1 MSFLYEILA
10 ADNISPEEVEK
21 EIGVIKQFLEELP
34 QKALN
39 LGVRIL
45 LAIVF
50 LFLGFSLIKVIRRI
64 VKKSLKRAGA
74 DVGVVQF
81 LDSFIK
87 VGLYII
93 LGFMVAGGFGLDAA
107 SVVAVVGSAGVAV
120 GLALQGS
127 LSNFAGGVLIL
138 LLKPFKV
145 GDYIKEDS
153 QGNEGT
159 VTEIQMFYTKLLTYD
174 GKTVVLPNGTLANTS
189 LVNVTAANFRRL
201 DVTVGISYDSDI
213 KKAKAVLTRLVDE
226 NPLVIQDK
234 DKVVTVDD
242 LSDSAVIIAV
252 KCHVKTEDY
261 WTLRGQLLEDIKL
274 CFDKEG
280 IMIPYSQLD
289 IHINERVEN
298 PDDANKKTETQQ
310 M

>member
-10 ADNISPEEVEK
+10 ADNISPEDVEK
-21 EIGVIKQFLEELP
+21 EIGIIKQYLEELP

-45 LAIVF
+45 LAVVF
-50 LFLGFSLIKVIRRI
+50 LFIGVSLIKIIRRI

-127 LSNFAGGVLIL
+127 LSNFAGGILIL

-159 VTEIQMFYTKLLTYD
+159 VTEIQMFYTKLLTFD

-213 KKAKAVLTRLVDE
+213 KKAKAVLNRLINE
-226 NPLVIQDK
+226 NPLVLPDK
-234 DKVVTVDD
+234 DKVVVVDD
-242 LSDSAVIIAV
+242 LADSFVVLAV

-261 WTLRGQLLEDIKL
+261 WTLRGELLENIKL
-274 CFDKEG
+274 CFDEEG
-280 IMIPYSQLD
+280 IMIPYPQLD
-289 IHINERVEN
+289 VHMEKE
-298 PDDANKKTETQQ
+298 
-310 M
+310 

>member
-10 ADNISPEEVEK
+10 ADNISPEDVEK
-21 EIGVIKQFLEELP
+21 EIGIIKQYLEELP

-45 LAIVF
+45 LAVVF
-50 LFLGFSLIKVIRRI
+50 LFVGVSLIKIIRRI

-153 QGNEGT
+153 RGNEGT
-159 VTEIQMFYTKLLTYD
+159 VTEIQMFYTKLLTFD

-213 KKAKAVLTRLVDE
+213 KKAKAVLTRLINE
-226 NPLVIQDK
+226 NPLVLPDK
-234 DKVVTVDD
+234 DKVVVVDD
-242 LSDSAVIIAV
+242 LADSSVVLAV

-261 WTLRGQLLEDIKL
+261 WTLRGELLENIKL
-274 CFDKEG
+274 CFDEEG
-280 IMIPYSQLD
+280 IMIPYPQLD
-289 IHINERVEN
+289 VHMEN
-298 PDDANKKTETQQ
+298 
-310 M
+310 

>member
-21 EIGVIKQFLEELP
+21 EIGIIKQFLEELP

-45 LAIVF
+45 LAVVF
-50 LFLGFSLIKVIRRI
+50 LFLGVSLIKVIRRI

-213 KKAKAVLTRLVDE
+213 KRAKAVLTRLVDE
-226 NPLVIQDK
+226 NPLVLQDK

-242 LSDSAVIIAV
+242 LGDCAVVMAV

-280 IMIPYSQLD
+280 IKIPFPQLD
-289 IHINERVEN
+289 VHIEERVEQPN
-298 PDDANKKTETQQ
+298 N
-310 M
+310 

>member
-1 MSFLYEILA
+1 MIFLYEILA

-21 EIGVIKQFLEELP
+21 EIGIIKQFLEELP

-74 DVGVVQF
+74 DVGVIQF

-138 LLKPFKV
+138 LIKPFKV

-242 LSDSAVIIAV
+242 LSDSAVVIAV

-274 CFDKEG
+274 RFDEEG
-280 IMIPYSQLD
+280 IMIPYPQLD
-289 IHINERVEN
+289 VHIDKESE
-298 PDDANKKTETQQ
+298 K
-310 M
+310 

>member
-21 EIGVIKQFLEELP
+21 ELGIIRRFLAELP

-45 LAIVF
+45 LAVVF
-50 LFLGFSLIKVIRRI
+50 LFIGFSLIKVIRRI

-189 LVNVTAANFRRL
+189 LVNVTEANFRRL

-213 KKAKAVLTRLVDE
+213 KKAKAVLTGLVDE

-234 DKVVTVDD
+234 DKVVVVDE
-242 LSDSAVIIAV
+242 LSDSAVVMAV

-261 WTLRGQLLEDIKL
+261 WTLRGQLLENIKL
-274 CFDKEG
+274 RFDEEG
-280 IMIPYSQLD
+280 ITIPYPQLD
-289 IHINERVEN
+289 VHMNGKAE
-298 PDDANKKTETQQ
+298 K
-310 M
+310 

>member
-21 EIGVIKQFLEELP
+21 EIGIIKQFLEELP

-39 LGVRIL
+39 LGVRVL

-138 LLKPFKV
+138 LIKPFKV

-242 LSDSAVIIAV
+242 LSDSAVVIAV

-274 CFDKEG
+274 RFDEEG
-280 IMIPYSQLD
+280 IMIPYPQLD
-289 IHINERVEN
+289 VHIDKESE
-298 PDDANKKTETQQ
+298 K
-310 M
+310 

>member
-21 EIGVIKQFLEELP
+21 EIGIIKQFLEELP

-138 LLKPFKV
+138 LIKPFKV

-242 LSDSAVIIAV
+242 LADSAVVIAV

-274 CFDKEG
+274 SFDEEG
-280 IMIPYSQLD
+280 IMIPYPQLD
-289 IHINERVEN
+289 VHIDKESE
-298 PDDANKKTETQQ
+298 K
-310 M
+310 

>member
-1 MSFLYEILA
+1 MKFWYELLTP
-10 ADNISPEEVEK
+10 DNMTPEEVEK
-21 EIGVIKQFLEELP
+21 EIGIIRQFLEELP

-45 LAIVF
+45 LSVIF
-50 LFLGFSLIKVIRRI
+50 LLIGIWLIKLVRKI
-64 VKKSLKRAGA
+64 VKKSLNRASV

-87 VGLYII
+87 VCLYII
-93 LGFMVAGGFGLDAA
+93 LGFMIASGFGLDAA

-153 QGNEGT
+153 KGNEGT
-159 VTEIQMFYTKLLTYD
+159 VTEIQMFYTRLLTFD
-174 GKTVVLPNGTLANTS
+174 GKTVILPNGTLANTS
-189 LVNVTAANFRRL
+189 LVNFTAANFRRL
-201 DVTVGISYDSDI
+201 DLTVGISYDSDI
-213 KKAKAVLTRLVDE
+213 KKAKDILNGLLNE
-226 NPLVIQDK
+226 NPLVLPQK
-234 DKVVTVDD
+234 DKVVVVDE
-242 LSDSAVIIAV
+242 LADSAVVLAI

-274 CFDKEG
+274 SFDKEG
-280 IMIPYSQLD
+280 IAIPFPQLD
-289 IHINERVEN
+289 VHMEN
-298 PDDANKKTETQQ
+298 
-310 M
+310 